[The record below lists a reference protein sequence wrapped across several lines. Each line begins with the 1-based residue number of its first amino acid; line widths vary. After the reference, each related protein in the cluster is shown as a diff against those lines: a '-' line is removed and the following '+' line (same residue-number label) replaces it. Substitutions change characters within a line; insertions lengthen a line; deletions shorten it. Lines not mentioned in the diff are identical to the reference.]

1 MTECQCIRCSEYMLG
16 WRDADCDRITRLR
29 RVAEKKHG
37 WARGHAPIHREPEP
51 TPAPP
56 RGTQVFIRASD
67 GWHPVVSPEELE
79 ATIRQLRTVRAQR
92 DEARRK
98 WCELASAFSASI
110 ITAEGLAKERGW
122 DCFEKEAK
130 P

>member
-1 MTECQCIRCSEYMLG
+1 VKWLTNLFRPLKQDS
-16 WRDADCDRITRLR
+16 
-29 RVAEKKHG
+29 
-37 WARGHAPIHREPEP
+37 ARGHAPIHREPEP

-79 ATIRQLRTVRAQR
+79 ATIRQLRKVEAER

-98 WCELASAFSASI
+98 WCELASAFGASN

-122 DCFEKEAK
+122 VCFKEVK
-130 P
+130 

>member
-1 MTECQCIRCSEYMLG
+1 MSDTPRT
-16 WRDADCDRITRLR
+16 DAKEHYYSAEGLR
-29 RVAEKKHG
+29 SA
-37 WARGHAPIHREPEP
+37 
-51 TPAPP
+51 
-56 RGTQVFIRASD
+56 
-67 GWHPVVSPEELE
+67 PVVFADFARELE
-79 ATIRQLRTVRAQR
+79 RDLIAAQGYRAAAEEIAARRGEMVDALIAER